1 MSQMPLRVLMAALL
15 ASTLST
21 GLSAARLAEAQTL
34 GKPVAF
40 NLCAPEGAAAI
51 EKCDVIGHPAAYDVP
66 SGRTLIIEQVSGDCG
81 SDAAPGLPLRMAVVA
96 QTGGVV
102 VEHAIIGI
110 PNASLPGGQIPL
122 TRTRIYADPKTS
134 VTIGLTEIPGSTGRF
149 CRVAFSGQLV
159 K

>member
-66 SGRTLIIEQVSGDCG
+66 SGRTLIIG
-81 SDAAPGLPLRMAVVA
+81 
-96 QTGGVV
+96 
-102 VEHAIIGI
+102 
-110 PNASLPGGQIPL
+110 
-122 TRTRIYADPKTS
+122 
-134 VTIGLTEIPGSTGRF
+134 F